1 MRTVM
6 YNEKWGPEN
15 KRNMLESQEVY
26 REAKFF
32 FSSQRIPQQ
41 LVVCLEMI
49 AVGRTVARE
58 THGLTTSWEYPWSL
72 RRKKLHRVLEA
83 QHMFFKA

>member
-49 AVGRTVARE
+49 AVGRTVARDPWPDYIMGISLVSE
-58 THGLTTSWEYPWSL
+58 TKET
-72 RRKKLHRVLEA
+72 A
-83 QHMFFKA
+83 

>member
-1 MRTVM
+1 MKSGGLRTR
-6 YNEKWGPEN
+6 EICW
-15 KRNMLESQEVY
+15 RAQEVY

-49 AVGRTVARE
+49 AVARIVARDPWPAYIMGISLASE
-58 THGLTTSWEYPWSL
+58 TKETT
-72 RRKKLHRVLEA
+72 
-83 QHMFFKA
+83 